1 MYISAT
7 PNWMAV
13 IVTRATTTG
22 LSKGR
27 RNPSNATWRL
37 AKSTSRCNHFIPLP
51 YNSWNSTTPHHHILI
66 ANNTQN
72 GVTLRKRSSIHPL
85 SLCTKVCRQRR
96 ACSKMAAFFLFSPSF
111 FFSLSLLSFSTFSHR
126 VSPHRESTF
135 PPFFFTIPSPV
146 HTGVHHRTQYSF
158 SPADVGK
165 REEKRDEKGGGGGG
179 G

>member
-1 MYISAT
+1 
-7 PNWMAV
+7 MAV
-13 IVTRATTTG
+13 IVTRTTTTG

-27 RNPSNATWRL
+27 RNPTNATWRL

-51 YNSWNSTTPHHHILI
+51 YNSWNSTTPHHHSNRKQHAKRGHVEKTFFHPPSFIVHKSVQ
-66 ANNTQN
+66 ATTSVFQDG
-72 GVTLRKRSSIHPL
+72 GVFSFFPFFF
-85 SLCTKVCRQRR
+85 
-96 ACSKMAAFFLFSPSF
+96 FFL
-111 FFSLSLLSFSTFSHR
+111 SLSLLSFSTFSHR